1 MMWEQKAPFLLHV
14 LATQNLLPYPAKCL
28 GVGGIFQKIV
38 FLFSA
43 EFHKCLTKNNTAT
56 HES

>member
-1 MMWEQKAPFLLHV
+1 MMWEQKARFLLHV
-14 LATQNLLPYPAKCL
+14 LAKQSMLPYLAKYL

-43 EFHKCLTKNNTAT
+43 EFHKCQKKPTQLI
-56 HES
+56 SL

>member
-14 LATQNLLPYPAKCL
+14 LAKQSMLPYPAKCL

-43 EFHKCLTKNNTAT
+43 V
-56 HES
+56 SQM